1 MQTFLH
7 GVAHNSNFGKI
18 AMREY
23 RPRPRHPAGSAGG
36 LPSQHNAPIATLKP
50 CLDRATLW
58 QQFKR
63 PCQTRTD
70 AQRAEVTAVCCQH
83 PVDLTPLGESCHRA
97 IDQSKT
103 EILEFGVQFKC
114 ANEIRREGQFV
125 LVTGCRIEDLGNELA
140 HRAPS
145 LSQEVVDFGE
155 HQSWHEDEARRRQS

>member
-1 MQTFLH
+1 MAAIQAPVSDADRRAARRSH
-7 GVAHNSNFGKI
+7 
-18 AMREY
+18 
-23 RPRPRHPAGSAGG
+23 GG
-36 LPSQHNAPIATLKP
+36 LLSAPGRPDAARRELPP
-50 CLDRATLW
+50 C
-58 QQFKR
+58 
-63 PCQTRTD
+63 
-70 AQRAEVTAVCCQH
+70 H
-83 PVDLTPLGESCHRA
+83 